1 MQSKEHKKILI
12 IAFSTLRQYPKE
24 QLDLVID
31 KNTKITVISPYDF
44 LFNLQIIKIKIYKF
58 ISILKDKS
66 NCANHE
72 ELENRWATSEELAIY
87 LKQMYSFVEIGKP
100 SLIGKITGLLA
111 SFRHSIKD
119 IFLVNK
125 IFLGDKKIIYIDELE
140 STAFVL
146 DSLMRW
152 AKHKPY
158 KSKSL
163 LNNFRV
169 FRHMLLFRSYA
180 SWLKYFVAKNKF
192 DYVLVNHTVYLES
205 GWVASFLCEKFNVA
219 IIHTQSIQKTVSFPV
234 SRSHWFEQELA
245 HQFLKNH
252 DGIPESG
259 TSSSLPWY
267 EETSLANF
275 QDLRKLL
282 VSKDHYLIVM
292 HAFSDANSIHETSN
306 SLFQSYY
313 NWVQFTLNIAKE
325 NPCIKYIFR
334 IHPSTNK
341 YYHKDL
347 EIIENMFHEAPKN
360 IVLEDPISCKRRG
373 LKINQELPIVVTCQ
387 GSIALEMACSGL
399 KVIATG
405 NPVCPDTLYLKPKSL
420 SEYALMISGNVNP
433 SSLLLTNEEITKAVR
448 WKSCY
453 INLMR

>member
-1 MQSKEHKKILI
+1 MQSKEQKKILVV
-12 IAFSTLRQYPKE
+12 AFSTLRQYPKD
-24 QLDLVID
+24 QIDLIIH
-31 KNTKITVISPYDF
+31 KNTKVTIISPYDF
-44 LFNLQIIKIKIYKF
+44 LFSLKIIKTKIYNLT
-58 ISILKDKS
+58 SIFKNKS
-66 NCANHE
+66 NCASHE
-72 ELENRWATSEELAIY
+72 ELEDKWATSEEIAIY
-87 LKQMYSFVEIGKP
+87 LKQVCSFVDIAKP
-100 SLIGKITGLLA
+100 SLIGKIAGLLA

-119 IFLVNK
+119 VSLVNK
-125 IFLGDKKIIYIDELE
+125 IFLGDQKNIYINETE
-140 STAFVL
+140 STGFAL
-146 DSLMRW
+146 DSLLRW
-152 AKHKPY
+152 GKHKPY

-163 LNNFRV
+163 PNNCRA

-180 SWLKYFVAKNKF
+180 SWLKYFAAKNKF

-219 IIHTQSIQKTVSFPV
+219 IIHTQSIQKTVSFPA
-234 SRSHWFEQELA
+234 SRSHWFEQELT

-252 DGIPESG
+252 DDIPESG

-267 EETSLANF
+267 EEKSLANF
-275 QDLRKLL
+275 QDLRELL
-282 VSKDHYLIVM
+282 VLQDHYLIVM

-341 YYHKDL
+341 YYRKDL
-347 EIIENMFHEAPKN
+347 EIIENMFHEVPKN
-360 IVLEDPISCKRRG
+360 IVLEDPNFCKRRG
-373 LKINQELPIVVTCQ
+373 LKIDQDLPIVVTCQ

-399 KVIATG
+399 KAIATG
-405 NPVCPDTLYLKPKSL
+405 NPICPDTLYLKPKSL
-420 SEYALMISGNVNP
+420 SEYALMLAGNVNS
-433 SSLLLTNEEITKAVR
+433 SSLLLTNEEIRKAIR